1 MTAVGVA
8 VILAV
13 IIAALV
19 HMKVARV
26 TVVVVC
32 VLFGLVLGAT
42 PIGDGLNAGLALLG
56 QALADRVTEL

>member
-13 IIAALV
+13 IIAAMV

-42 PIGDGLNAGLALLG
+42 PIGDGLNAGLAFVG
-56 QALADRVTEL
+56 QAAADRIAAL

>member
-42 PIGDGLNAGLALLG
+42 PIGDGLNAGLALVG

>member
-8 VILAV
+8 VILGLV
-13 IIAALV
+13 IAAMIN
-19 HMKVARV
+19 MKVARV
-26 TVVVVC
+26 TVVIVC

-56 QALADRVTEL
+56 QALADRVGDL

>member
-13 IIAALV
+13 VIASMV
-19 HMKVARV
+19 HMKVARL
-26 TVVVVC
+26 TVVLVC

-56 QALADRVTEL
+56 QALAERIADL